1 MKIAVF
7 GATGM
12 LGSEITAEALRR
24 GHDVTAISRH
34 AAHIPGESAAAVLAA
49 DLADSDAVA
58 KIAAGHDVVVLAAG
72 PSRTGGDH
80 QQWLDAMSSALNA
93 IGSTRVLIAGGAGAL
108 VVNGKRLMDTPDF
121 PPAYLPEAKTMAAL
135 YDLVKDAP
143 ESLDWTMQAP
153 APEIGPGERTG
164 KYRTADDSPAG
175 GHISSQ
181 DFAVA
186 VLDEIERPAH
196 RRARYTVAN

>member
-1 MKIAVF
+1 MEIAVF

-12 LGSEITAEALRR
+12 VGSEITAEALRR
-24 GHDVTAISRH
+24 GHEVTAISRH
-34 AAHIPGESAAAVLAA
+34 GVHIPGESAAAVLAA

-72 PSRTGGDH
+72 PSRTGGNH
-80 QQWLDAMSSALNA
+80 QQWLDAMSSALKA
-93 IGSTRVLIAGGAGAL
+93 VGSTRVFIVGGAGAL
-108 VVNGKRLMDTPDF
+108 MVNGQRLMDTPDF

-135 YDLVKDAP
+135 YNLVMAAP

-153 APEIGPGERTG
+153 APEIAPGERTG
-164 KYRTADDSPAG
+164 KYRSADDSPAG
-175 GHISSQ
+175 AHISSQ

-186 VLDEIERPAH
+186 ALDEIERPAH

>member
-1 MKIAVF
+1 MQIAVF

-12 LGSEITAEALRR
+12 VGSEITAEALRR
-24 GHDVTAISRH
+24 GHEVTAISRH
-34 AAHIPGESAAAVLAA
+34 AVRIPGESAAAVLAA

-58 KIAAGHDVVVLAAG
+58 RIAAGHDVVVLAAG

-80 QQWLDAMSSALNA
+80 QKWLDAISSALKVM
-93 IGSTRVLIAGGAGAL
+93 GSTRVFVVGGAGAL
-108 VVNGKRLMDTPDF
+108 LVNGQRLMDAPDF
-121 PPAYLPEAKTMAAL
+121 PPEYLAEAKTMAAL
-135 YDLVKDAP
+135 YDLVKAAP
-143 ESLDWTMQAP
+143 QTLDWTMQAP

-164 KYRTADDSPAG
+164 QYRTADDSPAG

-186 VLDEIERPAH
+186 ALDEIERPAH
-196 RRARYTVAN
+196 RRSRYTVAN